1 MPFFQVIVPPLDHP
15 LTYEVQEALASECK
29 IGQRVLVP
37 LKKKL
42 VTGYLWEEM
51 PPPEAGPETKAVS
64 EILDPSPLFSE
75 AMRPFFLWIAQYYL
89 HPLGQVL
96 KAALPAGLSV
106 SSYQSIEITP
116 LGIEALQ
123 GDLLQE
129 KEKEILQLISSK
141 GRSLSRFLPEEKKIL
156 KHLEARGLIQ
166 QTTRLKKETARP
178 KKERWVYP
186 GGRFQKENF
195 SKKDLP
201 LFELLTQ
208 NPCLALKDLRVHFPL
223 SAQRLATLGRK
234 GLIEIRDQVCLRDPL
249 GEILA
254 LENGPFILTGEQE
267 QAVARLREGL
277 SPALIKP
284 CSFTA
289 LPDRERRKSI

>member
-1 MPFFQVIVPPLDHP
+1 M
-15 LTYEVQEALASECK
+15 
-29 IGQRVLVP
+29 
-37 LKKKL
+37 
-42 VTGYLWEEM
+42 
-51 PPPEAGPETKAVS
+51 
-64 EILDPSPLFSE
+64 
-75 AMRPFFLWIAQYYL
+75 AQYYL

-116 LGIEALQ
+116 LGKEALQ

-129 KEKEILQLISSK
+129 NEKEILHLISSK

-156 KHLEARGLIQ
+156 KQLEDRGLTQ
-166 QTTRLKKETARP
+166 QATRLKKETARP

-186 GGRFQKENF
+186 GDRFQKENF
-195 SKKDLP
+195 SERDLP
-201 LFELLTQ
+201 LFELFTQ

-223 SAQRLATLGRK
+223 SAQRLATLCRK
-234 GLIEIRDQVCLRDPL
+234 GLLEIREQVCLRDPL

-267 QAVARLREGL
+267 EAVTRIQEGLRSGSYQTLLLHGITGSGKTEVYLRAAQETLHLGRQVLIMVPEIGLVPQIEGRFRLRFGDKIALLHSGL
-277 SPALIKP
+277 TRENGWTNGGVYNPAQP
-284 CSFTA
+284 RWS
-289 LPDRERRKSI
+289 